1 MFHSLFPSIFVFL
14 VGEYVYSHL
23 ISASLFINLLPA
35 WTVFF
40 FSSWDTPHV
49 IPRIWILHVVAFVDI
64 CVHLCVEGMP
74 TFAGMLS
81 VHPSFAN

>member
-35 WTVFF
+35 RTVFF

-49 IPRIWILHVVAFVDI
+49 IPRI
-64 CVHLCVEGMP
+64 
-74 TFAGMLS
+74 
-81 VHPSFAN
+81 